1 MISLGLIE
9 LSLAVALT
17 LISAGLS
24 VLLSLGFHKT
34 LVWSAIRMI
43 VQLMLVGLL
52 LRFIFSQSSA
62 WITLLVFAAMLLAAS
77 YETGARL
84 PRRLSGYFQFLV
96 SGTAITISTGFVSA
110 FALLTVL
117 GAENWLEPAHAIP
130 IAGIILGTAMNS
142 ASIALNALFA
152 NIGSE
157 RNAIEAQLAL
167 GATRWQALGP
177 LMRRAIQAGLLPV
190 TNQMVGA
197 GIITMPGIMSGQIL
211 AGQDPLE
218 AGKYQ
223 IFLML
228 LLASSGVVSTV
239 IAVYAA
245 VRRVTDDRHRLR
257 LDHLLSR

>member
-9 LSLAVALT
+9 LSLAVTLT
-17 LISAGLS
+17 LLSAGLS

-34 LVWSAIRMI
+34 LVWSAARMI
-43 VQLMLVGLL
+43 VQLLLVGTL
-52 LRFIFSQSSA
+52 LRFVFSQGSA
-62 WITLLVFAAMLLAAS
+62 GITLLVFAAMLLAAS

-96 SGTAITISTGFVSA
+96 SGAAITVSTGFVSA
-110 FALLTVL
+110 FALMTVL
-117 GAENWLEPAHAIP
+117 GTDNWLEPAHAIP
-130 IAGIILGTAMNS
+130 IAGIILGTAMNC

-157 RNAIEAQLAL
+157 RNAIEAQLSL
-167 GATRWQALGP
+167 GATRWQALAP
-177 LMRRAIQAGLLPV
+177 LIRRAIQAGLLPV

-211 AGQDPLE
+211 AGQDPLQ

-228 LLASSGVVSTV
+228 LLASSGVVSTI

-257 LDHLLSR
+257 LDHLTGR